1 VVVAVGV
8 ALAVTATAVAGIVI
22 EEKPV
27 ALVTR
32 NLVMHNGK
40 PFVPLADLARAL
52 GGTSRW
58 DPARV
63 KYEIQPGPN
72 GVLLFNRGALGALGP
87 GGGPE
92 HKAHDMAASQNAV
105 KLSIGGQDVSI
116 DEQERVMLR
125 PPDPAISLD
134 FLARMLGGKAKID
147 PGTGMWVLP
156 RGGPGDPM
164 MFTK

>member
-1 VVVAVGV
+1 VAGLELAIIHSRGDLVTALAAPAVGE
-8 ALAVTATAVAGIVI
+8 T
-22 EEKPV
+22 E
-27 ALVTR
+27 
-32 NLVMHNGK
+32 
-40 PFVPLADLARAL
+40 
-52 GGTSRW
+52 
-58 DPARV
+58 
-63 KYEIQPGPN
+63 
-72 GVLLFNRGALGALGP
+72 LGALGP